1 MEKPVRICENILLQ
15 LMVLHQGP
23 ENAPS
28 GAARP
33 SDVLSRG
40 RAPGGSSAHACQHRH
55 AGFIYLFSV
64 IMGRSRQA
72 THGALT
78 VKIQNQLRIGSK
90 QSQLMNNK
98 LTRDCYYVKTFQIP
112 REHSQKHDN
121 VSSGKSAAT
130 SKKNK
135 KKQQHPWR
143 VSKLTSIHLQAVISG
158 LCIQK
163 SQLYF

>member
-1 MEKPVRICENILLQ
+1 MEKPVRICENSLLQ

-55 AGFIYLFSV
+55 GGFIYLFSV
-64 IMGRSRQA
+64 IMGQSRQA
-72 THGALT
+72 THGAQT
-78 VKIQNQLRIGSK
+78 VTVQNQLRRGSK

-98 LTRDCYYVKTFQIP
+98 LTRDYYYVKTFQIP

-121 VSSGKSAAT
+121 VSSGRSAAT
-130 SKKNK
+130 SKKTK
-135 KKQQHPWR
+135 KNQQHP
-143 VSKLTSIHLQAVISG
+143 
-158 LCIQK
+158 
-163 SQLYF
+163 